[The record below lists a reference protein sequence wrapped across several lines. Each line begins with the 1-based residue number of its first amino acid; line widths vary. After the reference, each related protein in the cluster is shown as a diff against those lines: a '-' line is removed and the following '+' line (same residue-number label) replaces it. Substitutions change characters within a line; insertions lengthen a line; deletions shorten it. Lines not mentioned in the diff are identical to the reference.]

1 MEKIK
6 KFFAEFKQ
14 EALESFKG
22 VSKAAVST
30 VVWIET
36 LLILLLVTVCLI
48 FVFKVAISESM
59 TSHALELRAAALEQ
73 RDDYK
78 TQRDQY
84 KELYRSALEEL
95 DKHQEDPPQ
104 D

>member
-1 MEKIK
+1 MKKIK

-14 EALESFKG
+14 EALESFRG

-36 LLILLLVTVCLI
+36 LLILLLVMACLL
-48 FVFKVAISESM
+48 FAFQVAISESM
-59 TSHALELRAAALEQ
+59 TTHALKLRETALEQ

-84 KELYRSALEEL
+84 KELYRSVLEEL
-95 DKHQEDPPQ
+95 DKHQEDPPE

>member
-36 LLILLLVTVCLI
+36 LLILLLVMSCLI
-48 FVFKVAISESM
+48 FALQVAISESM
-59 TSHALELRAAALEQ
+59 TSNALELREAALEQ

-95 DKHQEDPPQ
+95 DKLHEDPTG

>member
-48 FVFKVAISESM
+48 FAFKVAISESM
-59 TSHALELRAAALEQ
+59 TSHALELREAALEQ

-95 DKHQEDPPQ
+95 DKRQGDPPE